1 LVKVL
6 TQVIRTG
13 KEDSINEADIL
24 SYTGLPP
31 PLTSEDIEPML
42 KENYRARICT
52 HNKDGTI
59 HAAPVSYKYMN
70 GQIVIGSIASSRK
83 TRNIKRNN
91 NVTVLIDNE
100 KAQGVLVYGK
110 AKVEYDNVY
119 QTALL
124 MWEKELGAQ
133 RDKAERFVKAYL
145 DMVKYAIV
153 RITPQRIVT
162 FDQTKDEVWNNLV
175 KTYLQE

>member
-1 LVKVL
+1 LP
-6 TQVIRTG
+6 
-13 KEDSINEADIL
+13 
-24 SYTGLPP
+24 YTGQPP
-31 PLTSEDIEPML
+31 PLTSEDIESIL

-59 HAAPVSYKYMN
+59 HAAPVSYMYTN

-100 KAQGVLVYGK
+100 KAQGILIYGK
-110 AKVEYDNVY
+110 AKVEYNNVY
-119 QTALL
+119 QTALSI
-124 MWEKELGAQ
+124 WEKEIHAQ
-133 RDKAERFVKAYL
+133 RDKMERFVKAYI
-145 DMVKYAIV
+145 DTVKYAII
-153 RITPQRIVT
+153 RITTQHTVT
-162 FDQTKDEVWNNLV
+162 FDTTKDDVFNNLV

>member
-1 LVKVL
+1 
-6 TQVIRTG
+6 
-13 KEDSINEADIL
+13 
-24 SYTGLPP
+24 
-31 PLTSEDIEPML
+31 ML

-83 TRNIKRNN
+83 TRNIRRNN

-100 KAQGVLVYGK
+100 KAQGILIYGK

-124 MWEKELGAQ
+124 VWEKEINAQ
-133 RDKAERFVKAYL
+133 RDKVERFVKAYL
-145 DMVKYAIV
+145 DTVKYAII
-153 RITPQRIVT
+153 RITPQHIAT
-162 FDQTKDEVWNNLV
+162 FDATKDDVYNNLV
-175 KTYLQE
+175 KTYLQK